1 MFSRVKLL
9 ASITVTAVLLFVASS
24 LSLPKTAITYARLL
38 TIEQMSRAANL
49 FKGRSGETGASPDN
63 IRLELASLR
72 AENMRLKEALYLQ
85 GFVSDKTAENFNL
98 IIGEVV
104 KNCLPKEPLLI
115 VKARDSN
122 ISKGCAVMHGDSVVG
137 IVDSCNAPYYTVVLS
152 THTKFKCAAY
162 LFNGERRARGV
173 CKGSLSELKMRLPV
187 QALRAR
193 PFSAVYTSADNK
205 RPIPADFMLGE
216 LSKSLTLKTGE
227 IELKILPVTE
237 LATLQTVII
246 ATAKK

>member
-1 MFSRVKLL
+1 MQLRGKLF
-9 ASITVTAVLLFVASS
+9 ASIAAAAVLLFAASS
-24 LSLPKTAITYARLL
+24 LSLPKTAITYARLF
-38 TIEQMSRAANL
+38 TIEQLSRAANL
-49 FKGRSGETGASPDN
+49 FKGGPEEPGASPYT

-85 GFVSDKTAENFNL
+85 EFVTDKTAENFNL
-98 IIGEVV
+98 IMGEVV
-104 KNCLPKEPLLI
+104 KNFLPKEPLLI
-115 VKARDSN
+115 VKATDSK
-122 ISKGCAVMHGDSVVG
+122 ISKGCAVMHGDSIVG
-137 IVDSCNAPYYTVVLS
+137 IVNSCNAPYYTVMLC

-162 LFNGERRARGV
+162 LFNGERRVRGV
-173 CKGSLSELKMRLPV
+173 CKGSLSGIKMRLPV

-193 PFSAVYTSADNK
+193 PFCAVYTSADNR
-205 RPIPADFMLGE
+205 RPIPSDLMLGE
-216 LSKSLTLKTGE
+216 LSESLTLKTGE